1 MEAVFLPDDAAPFQA
16 RRFHI
21 VLQMLVIRRM
31 QFEQAQFVGFPRFRL
46 RQPRR
51 AAIQAGLRQHG
62 LQACAEG
69 RKCVGQFFCRRYQA
83 GDAVAV
89 FAHFLRFAARQ
100 VVQTRT
106 GVGVDVPIGVVF
118 AVEVIQ
124 HQPKD
129 KMFEHVGMVAG
140 VKGVS
145 VAEHGEK
152 AV

>member
-21 VLQMLVIRRM
+21 VLQMPVIRRM

-51 AAIQAGLRQHG
+51 TAIQAGLRQHG

-69 RKCVGQFFCRRYQA
+69 RKRVGQFFRRCQA

-89 FAHFLRFAARQ
+89 FAHFLRFAAQQ

-106 GVGVDVPIGVVF
+106 GVGVDVPIGFVF